1 MTFIKFNPALEI
13 QRLNKTFENLKNFAD
28 FQFDQENHIKVKAD
42 IFEDEQ
48 NLQIIME
55 LPGVAKEDVTVSMDS
70 ERKLTVKGEKKRI
83 QDIEKRNIVVCES
96 SYGKFSR
103 SFVLSNELDASKI
116 TANFQNGIL
125 TLNIP
130 KIKREETEKIISIN

>member
-83 QDIEKRNIVVCES
+83 QDLEKRNIVVCES